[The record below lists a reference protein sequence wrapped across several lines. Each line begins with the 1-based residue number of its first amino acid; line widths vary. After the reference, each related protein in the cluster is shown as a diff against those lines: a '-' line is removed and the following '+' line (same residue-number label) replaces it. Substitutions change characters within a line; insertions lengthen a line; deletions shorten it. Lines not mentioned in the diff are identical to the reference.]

1 MRITMGMITKQ
12 YSKNL
17 NDSLSQ
23 LNTANSQA
31 TTFRKFDKTSEDP
44 FSAAKAYRLRREGT
58 ENDTYQSNLED
69 VSSQLMTAQS
79 AMMSIHDIVSEASTG
94 DTIQAITGTMS
105 ADDRATVA
113 TKLRALQQAILAPA
127 NTKFGDKYL
136 FGGSE
141 MSQPPFSVGA
151 NGNLLYRGIDVN
163 TGKIEA
169 GTTTTMN
176 GATIQFGKNAGATST
191 TFNGSTIKIG
201 SGTDGSVTVDD
212 SNASNIVITVNLPS
226 DATNQDFIKALNN
239 AKGTAPN
246 GTAYDFTNMTMTGD
260 LNRPVATTGADAVS
274 EAAYDNITRNGSV
287 SVQEALTNLAGEQ
300 SLVDLGMGLKL
311 KADGSVDTQSVFD
324 AAIPG
329 ISFLGYGTV
338 DGTATGISNNLY
350 SLAGQ
355 IADQLESSDFSI
367 DKIQPY
373 LDNFS
378 KQGQNLMAK
387 ITESGTK
394 SNFLTARKTNLES
407 MGDAIVEKDQDTEF
421 MDPADAIMNAQMQQY
436 SYNAAL
442 QMGTRIMTKTI
453 FDFMA

>member
-17 NDSLSQ
+17 NDSLGQ
-23 LNTANSQA
+23 LNKANSQS

-94 DTIQAITGTMS
+94 DVIQAITGTMS
-105 ADDRATVA
+105 ASDRSTVA

-151 NGNLLYRGIDVN
+151 SGNLLYRGIDVN

-176 GATIQFGKNAGATST
+176 GTTIQFGKNAGDTAT
-191 TFNGSTIKIG
+191 TFNGSTIQIG
-201 SGTDGSVTVDD
+201 TGTDGSVAVDD
-212 SNASNIVITVNLPS
+212 TDASHIVITVNLPS
-226 DATNQDFIKALNN
+226 GATNQDLINALNGAN
-239 AKGTAPN
+239 GTASPN
-246 GTAYDFTNMTMTGD
+246 GTTYDFSGMTMTGD
-260 LNRPVATTGADAVS
+260 LNRPVATTGDGSVS
-274 EAAYDNITRNGSV
+274 AAAYDTV
-287 SVQEALTNLAGEQ
+287 SQDTLAGLAKEQ
-300 SLVDLGMGLKL
+300 SLIDLGMGLKT
-311 KADGSVDTQSVFD
+311 KADGSIDAQSVFD

-329 ISFLGYGTV
+329 ISFLGFGTV
-338 DGTATGISNNLY
+338 DGTDISNNIY
-350 SLAGQ
+350 NLAGQ
-355 IADQLESSDFSI
+355 IADQLESPDFSI
-367 DKIQPY
+367 EKIKPY

-378 KQGQNLMAK
+378 KLGQNLMAK

-394 SNFLTARKTNLES
+394 SNFLTARKTNLQA
-407 MGDAIVEKDQDTEF
+407 MGDAIVKKDQDTEF
-421 MDPADAIMNAQMQQY
+421 VDPADAITNAQMQQY

-442 QMGTRIMTKTI
+442 QMGTKIMTKTI
-453 FDFMA
+453 FDYLV